1 MVSGWIGGTGG
12 RRTYFVL
19 YSSRCLR
26 AGCGCS
32 LSRDYEFL
40 PVTAVMT
47 AALGWFGTQKKCL
60 ARAAA
65 DKSLRVRYRVPAQG
79 PKKTQRWRSSS
90 LAAVSLR
97 PARGVPYLGA
107 CELTVIV
114 PALPPPYELRAYI
127 LTKSKPKDDRE
138 LNCVVVS
145 RLVIVFVDGVAY

>member
-1 MVSGWIGGTGG
+1 MGKDVKVYGVRLDWGNWREENI
-12 RRTYFVL
+12 FVL

-114 PALPPPYELRAYI
+114 PALPPPCSFFLLLHRSFRNPQFE
-127 LTKSKPKDDRE
+127 S
-138 LNCVVVS
+138 
-145 RLVIVFVDGVAY
+145 